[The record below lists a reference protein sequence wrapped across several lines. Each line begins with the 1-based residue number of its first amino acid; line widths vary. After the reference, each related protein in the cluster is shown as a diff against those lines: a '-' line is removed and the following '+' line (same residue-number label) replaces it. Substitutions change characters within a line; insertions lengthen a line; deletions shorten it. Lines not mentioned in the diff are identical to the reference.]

1 MSARKVD
8 YDKFQKLNVQILGIA
23 VTNPF
28 SQKTFAD
35 SLKLPYPLLADYPD
49 PEVTRSYGVL
59 MLYPKDPKRMV
70 ARRSFFLI
78 DKQRIVRGRWLPDVK
93 DVFPSEPILTRVW
106 EMTGK
111 P

>member
-8 YDKFQKLNVQILGIA
+8 YDKFQELNVQILGIA

-35 SLKLPYPLLADYPD
+35 SLKLPYPLLADHPK

-59 MLYPKDPKRMV
+59 MPYPKDPKRMV

-78 DKQRIVRGRWLPDVK
+78 DKQRIVRGRWLLDVG
-93 DVFPSEPILTRVW
+93 DVFPSEPILKRVR
-106 EMTGK
+106 EITGK
-111 P
+111 R

>member
-1 MSARKVD
+1 M
-8 YDKFQKLNVQILGIA
+8 
-23 VTNPF
+23 TNPF

-35 SLKLPYPLLADYPD
+35 SLKLPYPLLADHPK

-59 MLYPKDPKRMV
+59 MPYPKDPKRLV

-78 DKQRIVRGRWLPDVK
+78 DKQRIVRGLWLPDVR
-93 DVFPSEPILTRVW
+93 DVFPSEPILKRVR
-106 EMTGK
+106 EITGK